1 MVMSKPAAA
10 HRAAVATPNR
20 STLCSTP
27 LTSQERERINAGAWF
42 ASLSPALRHDIIRCA
57 SVQRYQCGD
66 TIAAQADAGAYWL
79 ACAKGT
85 VRVGLSTVGGRTLT
99 LDYVAPGQWMGDVG
113 LLDDEPGLHDLQALG
128 ATTILRITR
137 RDFRALFDAHEEFRS
152 ALLRKQRSQAQGLV
166 EKVDDLKTLDLG
178 ARLAKVLLELTEK
191 HGEPTG
197 DGLRTGLQLPQ
208 RQLAAWVGAS
218 RQRVNEHLKRM
229 EARLLICQQG
239 GLVVV
244 RDRAALRCMAQATE

>member
-1 MVMSKPAAA
+1 MLMSNPAAA

-85 VRVGLSTVGGRTLT
+85 NEDIGKKMLAESGLPIISADTM
-99 LDYVAPGQWMGDVG
+99 A
-113 LLDDEPGLHDLQALG
+113 
-128 ATTILRITR
+128 
-137 RDFRALFDAHEEFRS
+137 DA
-152 ALLRKQRSQAQGLV
+152 A
-166 EKVDDLKTLDLG
+166 EKV
-178 ARLAKVLLELTEK
+178 V
-191 HGEPTG
+191 
-197 DGLRTGLQLPQ
+197 
-208 RQLAAWVGAS
+208 AAV
-218 RQRVNEHLKRM
+218 K
-229 EARLLICQQG
+229 
-239 GLVVV
+239 
-244 RDRAALRCMAQATE
+244 AAV